1 MKRYLILLIALCL
14 MLASIPSL
22 AEQPQ
27 LRAGSTLVVCAA
39 QDWVKDY
46 DRKLAD
52 DFTKETGVKIDFQL
66 NPNDQYGNIVKAKL
80 ASGDGVDIFYSNPGL
95 GLMEYSPDK
104 YAYDLSGQP
113 WISEYTD
120 WALASATF
128 NGKVALFTTGSIDG
142 WGLLYNGNL
151 LKKIG
156 KEPAKNYDE
165 LLEICEAFKQ
175 IGVTP
180 IFEPGADTWHAC
192 VWLLETG
199 DWLNRKYGDMY
210 EKLCTPEGKF
220 EAYPETLTFS
230 EQMMDLM
237 KRGYF
242 GAEEDWLSYGWN
254 DRSERMASGEFG
266 MMVAHMSA
274 ASEIA
279 KLYPD
284 AGADQWPLTIIPL
297 AGNETFSNSGG
308 SMGRVLN
315 KESKLIPE
323 ALAYFEFLARPEN
336 LQYAYDNGT
345 NPNISFKSVVLRQ
358 NVQYETLM
366 ASCNGVSGPDYTTRT
381 PYYSADPIGRAYI
394 EMWIGDKTPLQAVQ
408 QVDKDRAIM
417 FGAVQ

>member
-1 MKRYLILLIALCL
+1 MKRYLVLLVALCL

-66 NPNDQYGNIVKAKL
+66 NPNDQYSNIVKAKL

-104 YAYDLSGQP
+104 YAYDLSDQP

-120 WALASATF
+120 WARESATF
-128 NGKVALFTTGSIDG
+128 NGKVVLFTTGSMDG

-210 EKLCTPEGKF
+210 ETLCTPEGKF
-220 EAYPETLTFS
+220 EAYPEVLTFS
-230 EQMMDLM
+230 EQMMELM
-237 KRGYF
+237 DRGYF

-254 DRSERMASGEFG
+254 DRSEKMASGEFG

-284 AGADQWPLTIIPL
+284 VGADQWPLTIIPL

-345 NPNISFKSVVLRQ
+345 SPNISFKSVVLRQ

-366 ASCNGVSGPDYTTRT
+366 ASCGGVSGPDYTTRT